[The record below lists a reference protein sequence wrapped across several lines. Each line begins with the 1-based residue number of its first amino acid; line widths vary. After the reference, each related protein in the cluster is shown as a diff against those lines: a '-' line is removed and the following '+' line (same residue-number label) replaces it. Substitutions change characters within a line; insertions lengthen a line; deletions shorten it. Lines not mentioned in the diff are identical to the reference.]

1 MYVNHIQFLT
11 QSVDWKV
18 TNVYNHYMFEQENFK
33 KEFVLGNQRA
43 RQEAVAKNNDV
54 QTNFY

>member
-18 TNVYNHYMFEQENFK
+18 TNVYNYYMFEQENFK

>member
-18 TNVYNHYMFEQENFK
+18 TNVCNHYMFEQENFK